1 MTVDAWVINASPLI
15 LYSRIGRLD
24 LIEGLAPA
32 VAVPESVIEEVRG
45 GMHKDKDHA
54 AIQAIDWATRFRVP
68 DLVLPTSVERW
79 NLGPGESQVISHC
92 LLGARW
98 AVLDDQMARRCV
110 HSLGLLMIGSLG
122 IALRA
127 KQFGLIEAARPIV
140 ERLVAEGMFAELN
153 LINRALAAVGEAG
166 G

>member
-45 GMHKDKDHA
+45 GMHKDRA
-54 AIQAIDWATRFRVP
+54 AIQAIDWATRFRVR

-79 NLGPGESQVISHC
+79 NLGPGESQVISFC

-127 KQFGLIEAARPIV
+127 KERGLIEAARPIV
-140 ERLVAEGMFAELN
+140 ERLVAEGMFAAPD
-153 LINRALAAVGEAG
+153 LIDRALAAVGEAG